1 MSEKE
6 NEKIKAHRETE
17 HNRTQFQI
25 DRIAFFSDAVIAI
38 ALTLMV
44 LEIKM
49 PELGKDITLQQILDR
64 FGWSMVLH
72 TIALFVGFSTI
83 GNLWIRHHQL
93 FEHIINYNHR
103 MMRINL
109 YFLFSL
115 MLLPISI
122 QFLFASNEPIHYQLI
137 FYFSNLFFSSFT
149 YGLLVREIYHKKNNF
164 SSIQSK
170 QKIFK
175 VKEDSYL
182 QCIVFFVA
190 TVLLCFHL
198 SWFYVA
204 FFIFPA
210 YRAFFRIREKYS
222 AGKNRIEKQ
231 RQKEV
236 RHNSGQTMDEITEG

>member
-1 MSEKE
+1 MPGKE
-6 NEKIKAHRETE
+6 DEKIKAHRATE

-49 PELGKDITLQQILDR
+49 PEMGKDITLQQILDR
-64 FGWSMVLH
+64 YGASMILH

-93 FEHIINYNHR
+93 YEHIINYNHR

-109 YFLFSL
+109 YFLFSV

-122 QFLFASNEPIHYQLI
+122 QFLFAPNEPSHYQFI
-137 FYFSNLFFSSFT
+137 FYFGNLFFCSFT
-149 YGLLVREIYHKKNNF
+149 YSLLVWEIYHRKNNF

-175 VKEDSYL
+175 VKEGSYL
-182 QCIVFFVA
+182 QCFVFFVA
-190 TVLLCFHL
+190 TILLCFHI
-198 SWFYVA
+198 SWFYIA

-210 YRAFFRIREKYS
+210 YRLFFRIKSKYS
-222 AGKNRIEKQ
+222 AGKNKHATQ
-231 RQKEV
+231 QP
-236 RHNSGQTMDEITEG
+236 NQDPA

>member
-1 MSEKE
+1 MSAKD
-6 NEKIKAHRETE
+6 NEKIKAHRAAE

-49 PELGKDITLQQILDR
+49 PEMGKNITLQQILDR
-64 FGWSMVLH
+64 YGASMALH

-109 YFLFSL
+109 YFLFSV

-122 QFLFASNEPIHYQLI
+122 QFLFAPNEPSQYQFI
-137 FYFSNLFFSSFT
+137 FYFGNLFFCSFT
-149 YGLLVREIYHKKNNF
+149 YSLLVREIYHRKNNF

-170 QKIFK
+170 PKIFK

-182 QCIVFFVA
+182 QCFVFFVA
-190 TVLLCFHL
+190 TILLLFDL

-210 YRAFFRIREKYS
+210 YRIFFRLRKKYRE
-222 AGKNRIEKQ
+222 GKNRTETHQ
-231 RQKEV
+231 QNEV
-236 RHNSGQTMDEITEG
+236 RHDSGQTIDGISEG

>member
-1 MSEKE
+1 MANE
-6 NEKIKAHRETE
+6 NTKAHRATE

-44 LEIKM
+44 LEIKI
-49 PELGKDITLQQILDR
+49 PEMGKTISFQQILDR
-64 FGWSMVLH
+64 YGWSVVLH

-83 GNLWIRHHQL
+83 GNLWMRHHQL
-93 FEHIINYNHR
+93 FEHIVNYNDR
-103 MMRINL
+103 MIRINL
-109 YFLFSL
+109 YFLFSV

-137 FYFSNLFFSSFT
+137 VYFSNLFFSSFS
-149 YGLLVREIYHKKNNF
+149 YSLLVLEIFHKKNNF
-164 SSIQSK
+164 SSIQSR

-175 VKEDSYL
+175 VKEDAYL
-182 QCIVFFVA
+182 QCFVFLVA
-190 TVLLCFHL
+190 TILLFFHL

-210 YRAFFRIREKYS
+210 YRIYFRIKNKYY
-222 AGKNRIEKQ
+222 AGKIKHVKLPQNESSK
-231 RQKEV
+231 
-236 RHNSGQTMDEITEG
+236 